1 MYSVIST
8 LSDKFTLKNF
18 KLGYVRLSD
27 GTSIILRVAIVDI
40 RPLQTPSPFG
50 VEFNV
55 ITVSGISVHPS
66 QSVLNEVKDRPTVEP
81 NKTPLDGWTLVNV
94 TEKQPAYEEVEYL
107 LNEKYI
113 IRAEVEPLMAV
124 KNVKY
129 KSVQEQPIYIVRS
142 AKKISW
148 IKVE

>member
-1 MYSVIST
+1 MIST
-8 LSDKFTLKNF
+8 FSDMFTLKNF

-66 QSVLNEVKDRPTVEP
+66 GSVLNEVKDRPTIEP
-81 NKTPLDGWTLVNV
+81 NKTPSDGWTLVNV
-94 TEKQPAYEEVEYL
+94 TEKQSAYEEVEYL
-107 LNEKYI
+107 FNEKYT

-124 KNVKY
+124 KNTKY

-142 AKKISW
+142 ARKISW
-148 IKVE
+148 KKVE